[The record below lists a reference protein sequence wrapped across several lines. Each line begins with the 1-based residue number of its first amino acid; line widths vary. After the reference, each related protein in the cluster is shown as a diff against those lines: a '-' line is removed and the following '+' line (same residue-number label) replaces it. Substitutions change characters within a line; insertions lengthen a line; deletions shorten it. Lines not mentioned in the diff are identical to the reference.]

1 MNMNYLDQNI
11 ENNGLRLNMQIHSQ
25 LAWYGTDINSS
36 SCILSLDDKT
46 LADVFELAKQ
56 IQSSPLPELSR
67 SSSELMLGGLEH
79 LMSQVRQQLSLGPGI
94 AVIDALPMDD
104 LGEDLATEIFWI
116 LGQLINPTVEQKWD
130 GTMLY
135 HVRDTGDQYKYG
147 VRGSYTNVEL
157 VFHTDNAFAVA
168 PPDQVGLLC
177 LRPALSGGLSRFCSL
192 YTVHNILLEQA
203 PQALERLYHN
213 LLWDRQAEHA
223 PDAPKVLRAPM
234 FHFDGQNLRVRA
246 NVSLVRKGYALAEQE
261 LDAETADALEAL
273 ETITS
278 DPKLWFELPIERG
291 QMQYLNN
298 REIAHYRS
306 HFEDPPQPELK
317 RHLLRTWH
325 RGHGQRSY
333 DG

>member
-1 MNMNYLDQNI
+1 MDYLDHSF
-11 ENNGLRLNMQIHSQ
+11 ECNGLRLNEQIHSA
-25 LAWYGTDINSS
+25 LAWFGTEITSS

-46 LADVFELAKQ
+46 HADVFKLAKQ
-56 IQSSPLPELSR
+56 IQSNSLPELSQTPN
-67 SSSELMLGGLEH
+67 ELVLGNLEP
-79 LMSQVRQQLSLGPGI
+79 LMSQVRHQLCVGPGI
-94 AVIDALPMDD
+94 AVIDALPMED
-104 LGEDLATEIFWI
+104 LGDDLATEIYWI
-116 LGQLINPTVEQKWD
+116 LGQLINPTVAQKWD

-135 HVRDTGDQYKYG
+135 HVRDTGDQYQYG

-168 PPDQVGLLC
+168 PPEQVGLLC
-177 LRPALSGGLSRFCSL
+177 LRPALSGGVSRFCSL
-192 YTVHNILLEQA
+192 YTVHNLLLEQA
-203 PQALERLYHN
+203 PQALERLYHS

-223 PDAPKVLRAPM
+223 ADAPKVLRAPM

-261 LDAETADALEAL
+261 LDTETSDALEAL
-273 ETITS
+273 ESITS

-306 HFEDPPQPELK
+306 HFEDSPQPGLK

-325 RGHGQRSY
+325 RSHGQRSY